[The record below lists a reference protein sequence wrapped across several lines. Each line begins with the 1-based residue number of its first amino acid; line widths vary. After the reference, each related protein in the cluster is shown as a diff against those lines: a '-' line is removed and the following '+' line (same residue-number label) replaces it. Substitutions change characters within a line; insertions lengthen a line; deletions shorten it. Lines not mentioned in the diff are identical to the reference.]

1 MDIPA
6 LKRIALKGLKL
17 QECLNDYNQGEGN
30 IKKQAIQKFI
40 NVFGKHLA
48 SHFLMKYDNAESLIW
63 AFDNENFEL
72 FIKNF

>member
-48 SHFLMKYDNAESLIW
+48 SHFLMKYDNAEKPYLG
-63 AFDNENFEL
+63 F
-72 FIKNF
+72 

>member
-40 NVFGKHLA
+40 NVFGEHLA
-48 SHFLMKYDNAESLIW
+48 SHFLIKYDNAQSLIW